1 MDLTLFCRSASVGS
15 ASSNEVIV
23 LLKDVNTKSLGIEAD
38 IVLPHLDPADIMSA
52 VDPDLY
58 LSTHTDDIL
67 AAMERAGYV
76 VGAP

>member
-38 IVLPHLDPADIMSA
+38 IMSA